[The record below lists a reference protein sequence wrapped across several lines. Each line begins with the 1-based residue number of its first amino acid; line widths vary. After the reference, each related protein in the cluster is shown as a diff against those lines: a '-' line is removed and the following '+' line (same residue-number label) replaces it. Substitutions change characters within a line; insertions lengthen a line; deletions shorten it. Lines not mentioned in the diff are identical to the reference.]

1 MAGGLGTRPKL
12 FCGSCATRKIR
23 ALEEIAISPQ
33 ILLPCSNGELNFIC
47 SFVSMSYD
55 GLGGYSNRLNKAWD
69 FTMSLLLLSRLPFS
83 ASST

>member
-12 FCGSCATRKIR
+12 FCGSRATRKIR
-23 ALEEIAISPQ
+23 ALEEIAISPL

-47 SFVSMSYD
+47 SSVSMSYD
-55 GLGGYSNRLNKAWD
+55 GLGDYSNPISKAWD
-69 FTMSLLLLSRLPFS
+69 FAMSLLFLSRLPFS